1 MDMVIGSDVHNVCTD
16 KSTKRMVDR
25 YGQERPIMHACGHDL
40 NMAALLEASE
50 LSKTAK
56 TVQWHTHRT
65 LPTR

>member
-1 MDMVIGSDVHNVCTD
+1 MVIGSDVHNARTD

-25 YGQERPIMHACGHDL
+25 YEQERPVMHACGHDL